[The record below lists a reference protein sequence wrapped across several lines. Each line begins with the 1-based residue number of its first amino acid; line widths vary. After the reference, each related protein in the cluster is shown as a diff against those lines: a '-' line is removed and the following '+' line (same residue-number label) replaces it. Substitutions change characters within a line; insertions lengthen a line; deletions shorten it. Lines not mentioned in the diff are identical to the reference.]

1 MLAVITILASLL
13 LISSATNPTERLLQW
28 RTSAA
33 FAGYH
38 TATVAPGTS
47 VRLSCY
53 CGDGM
58 VFPSLS
64 SRTQANNA
72 AKKGELLLNGME
84 VHGAAR
90 VSAGDVLTLRVP
102 ALPAMQSAEVQR
114 VKRFYHELTKAKP
127 ERGGRLAVLHEDED
141 VALVFKPPGVHSTPW
156 AGTRKNWGDLT
167 LCDALPLL
175 LAAPHSGGSDD
186 SDLSTVP
193 APLPAPVPA
202 HRLDARVGGVLAVAK
217 SRRALSGFSRLF
229 KERRVTKRYSAVV
242 VGKVCLEDL
251 DSDESSG
258 GDKGRGGGG
267 GSGTSSRGSDS
278 VGGAFGQFRYS
289 LVRSGDASGEAS
301 VASGEANGD
310 ADGEAGGG
318 ASEDCAILRL
328 EQIDA
333 EGRVSR
339 TEIRVVDVT
348 PCSVHGALTT
358 LDLRPI
364 SGRRHQLRIACAV
377 GLGTPIVGDDLYHD
391 EAQAVRRARQ
401 LPALP
406 PVRRKAGLFLQA
418 VEISLPHP
426 ITGDELRAHAPEMG
440 RFDKLRERAASGA
453 GYSEAEWEA
462 WRAA

>member
-1 MLAVITILASLL
+1 MSLL
-13 LISSATNPTERLLQW
+13 YACLRCQRCSLLRCSASKGFTTGSQRQNPSEAGDSPCCTKMKTWRWYSSHQESTALRGRALGRTGETQPSATRCRSSWQLRTLEAPTTATSQPCRLL
-28 RTSAA
+28 
-33 FAGYH
+33 
-38 TATVAPGTS
+38 
-47 VRLSCY
+47 C
-53 CGDGM
+53 
-58 VFPSLS
+58 
-64 SRTQANNA
+64 
-72 AKKGELLLNGME
+72 
-84 VHGAAR
+84 
-90 VSAGDVLTLRVP
+90 
-102 ALPAMQSAEVQR
+102 
-114 VKRFYHELTKAKP
+114 
-127 ERGGRLAVLHEDED
+127 LH
-141 VALVFKPPGVHSTPW
+141 
-156 AGTRKNWGDLT
+156 
-167 LCDALPLL
+167 
-175 LAAPHSGGSDD
+175 
-186 SDLSTVP
+186 
-193 APLPAPVPA
+193 PVPA

-310 ADGEAGGG
+310 ADGEAGGEAGGG

-418 VEISLPHP
+418 VEISPPHP

-453 GYSEAEWEA
+453 GYSEAGGGLA
-462 WRAA
+462 RGVIHSQNGTYVFSSVQM